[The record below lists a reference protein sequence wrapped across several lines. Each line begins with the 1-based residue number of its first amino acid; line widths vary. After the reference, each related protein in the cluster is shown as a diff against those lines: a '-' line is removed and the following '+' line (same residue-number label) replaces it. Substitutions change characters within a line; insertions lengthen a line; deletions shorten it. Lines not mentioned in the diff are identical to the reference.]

1 MQMTSSKIDEF
12 LVMEG
17 LPSLPGQILS
27 LLDELSKTSAMDY
40 TILQKIQFDPAI
52 ALRVLRV
59 ANTPLY
65 GYAGKVSSLQQAGGL
80 LGPGAI
86 RNIVLTTP
94 ILERYQEDD
103 SPPPFDY
110 AKLWLHMTVTAVLA
124 GSLGSCL
131 GEIETDVCFTAGL
144 IHGIGKI
151 SLAAYHPKS
160 LQEWVRLAECEQASL
175 LEVEKRVVGFT
186 HADLGVEMAKAFGL
200 PTDLME
206 AQKFFYA
213 SEADEITDPLAGTVL
228 AARNLADSWGF
239 TDSIGNEALV
249 GMDRLFSLLNFSE
262 AELDEW
268 TPQFRENVN
277 LAVKV
282 QEG

>member
-1 MQMTSSKIDEF
+1 MQMTSSKADEF

-40 TILQKIQFDPAI
+40 TILQKIQYDPAI
-52 ALRVLRV
+52 ALRVLQV

-65 GYAGKVSSLQQAGGL
+65 GYGGKVSSLQQAGGL

-94 ILERYQEDD
+94 ILERYQEDNF
-103 SPPPFDY
+103 PPAFDY
-110 AKLWLHMTVTAVLA
+110 SKLWLHMTVTAVLA
-124 GSLGSCL
+124 GSLGACL
-131 GEIETDVCFTAGL
+131 KKIETDVCFTAGL

-151 SLAAYHPKS
+151 SLAAYHSKS
-160 LQEWVRLAECEQASL
+160 LQEWVRQAECEQMSL
-175 LEVEKRVVGFT
+175 LEVEKRELGFT
-186 HADLGVEMAKAFGL
+186 HADLGVKMAEAFCL
-200 PTDLME
+200 PQELIN
-206 AQKFFYA
+206 AQKFYYA
-213 SEADEITDPLAGTVL
+213 SGEDEITDPLAGTVCV
-228 AARNLADSWGF
+228 ARNLANSWGF
-239 TDSIGNEALV
+239 TDGIGNEAPA
-249 GMDRLFSLLNFSE
+249 GMDTLFSLLNFSE
-262 AELDEW
+262 AELEEW

-277 LAVKV
+277 LAVEA